1 MGVLGM
7 AFQVYKPRGE
17 RVPKL
22 PLITISKNSIVLNKH
37 AREKLNTEK
46 VELAYD
52 KEKNVIRIKATEDGQ
67 NIKKTKVF
75 SRGFFNH
82 FYITAKGK
90 YQAKYD
96 EKENALY
103 VDLNQNTD
111 SPQ

>member
-1 MGVLGM
+1 M
-7 AFQVYKPRGE
+7 AFEVYKPRGE

-82 FYITAKGK
+82 FYITAKG
-90 YQAKYD
+90 
-96 EKENALY
+96 NIR
-103 VDLNQNTD
+103 QNMTKKKMHYM
-111 SPQ
+111 